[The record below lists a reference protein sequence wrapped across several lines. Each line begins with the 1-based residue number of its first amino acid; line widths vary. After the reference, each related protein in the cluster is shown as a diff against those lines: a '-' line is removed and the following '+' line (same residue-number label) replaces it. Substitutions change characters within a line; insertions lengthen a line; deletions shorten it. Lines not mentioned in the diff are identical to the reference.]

1 MYRLS
6 ALAVFLLATLCSP
19 LAGQPQGQAG
29 PGSHGAGMHHGC
41 QACGHGQGMDA
52 SHAADMELFHY
63 LGDHGSEITRTI
75 KTLPTG
81 VETVTESDNVE
92 VATKIRVHVASMSAR
107 VEEKRPIHMRDP
119 LFAEIFAHADKIVM
133 RHEETPK
140 GVKVIETSDDPYVA
154 ALIQAHAEVVSLFIK
169 NGRAEMRK
177 NHAVPA
183 RPTQ

>member
-1 MYRLS
+1 MSRLLVLVIVLS
-6 ALAVFLLATLCSP
+6 VIAFAPTMAQSP
-19 LAGQPQGQAG
+19 GQTQQG
-29 PGSHGAGMHHGC
+29 PHGGGMHQGR
-41 QACGHGQGMDA
+41 GHGQGMDA

-63 LGDHGSEITRTI
+63 LGEHGNEITRTI
-75 KTLPTG
+75 KQLPTG

-154 ALIQAHAEVVSLFIK
+154 ALIRAHAEVVSLFVK
-169 NGRAEMRK
+169 NGRAEMQK

-183 RPTQ
+183 RPTP